1 MKIKVLVLPTYFPT
15 KSSPLIGA
23 QIQEQT
29 ELMSDLID
37 FRVLYCLP
45 GMGWKRFLFHLL
57 LKFFTGKSKYK
68 YCNEELIAG
77 SLNVKGVYYFSSPY
91 LPEKIN
97 LHIRVCAYQALV
109 NRLIKNGWRPD
120 VIHARTV
127 EYSGM
132 HSSILAEGYSIP
144 FLLTVNT
151 YPIIHD
157 NIGINYFKNYRKT
170 VESANKI
177 NVVSEFV
184 TTFLL
189 SNNYKCNPTIT
200 GNWINEKIFTLKP
213 DEKTSKIF
221 TILNIGHTGFT
232 KDWPTFFQAINKLI
246 YEKNIRDIRVK
257 LGITQVYDTFSKNYI
272 PLLINEYLL
281 TEYCEVFYEVPR
293 SSINDFYHSGDVF
306 LSTSVNETFGIAT
319 AEALICGI
327 PVIATNNGGI
337 NDFLNERNGIKVPVK
352 DIDEIVSSIISIKN
366 KNLTF
371 DKEYLRNSIL
381 CKYGAQAFRSKLLEV
396 YKDVSAM
403 SIK

>member
-1 MKIKVLVLPTYFPT
+1 MLVLPTYFPT
-15 KSSPLIGA
+15 KTSPLIGA

-37 FRVLYCLP
+37 FKVLYCLS
-45 GMGWKRFLFHLL
+45 GMGWKRFLFNLL
-57 LKFFTGKSKYK
+57 LKIFTGKSNYK

-77 SLNVKGVYYFSSPY
+77 SLNVEGFYYFSSPY

-97 LHIRVCAYQALV
+97 LYLRVNAYQTLV
-109 NRLIKNGWRPD
+109 DRLIKNGWMPD

-132 HSSILAEGYSIP
+132 HASILSERYSVP

-151 YPIIHD
+151 YPIIYD
-157 NIGINYFKNYRKT
+157 NIGVNYFKNYRKT
-170 VESANKI
+170 IESANKI

-189 SNNYKCNPTIT
+189 SNNYECNPTIT
-200 GNWINEKIFTLKP
+200 GNWINDKIFTLKS
-213 DEKTSKIF
+213 DKMTSKIF
-221 TILNIGHTGFT
+221 TILSIGHTGFT
-232 KDWPTFFQAINKLI
+232 KDWPTFFRVINKLI

-257 LGITQVYDTFSKNYI
+257 LAITQVYDDFSRNYI
-272 PLLINEYLL
+272 PLLIDQYLL
-281 TEYCEVFYEVPR
+281 SEYCEVFYEVPR
-293 SSINDFYHSGDVF
+293 SSINEFYHSGDVF
-306 LSTSVNETFGIAT
+306 VSTSVNETFGIAT

-352 DIDEIVSSIISIKN
+352 DIDGIVSSIISIKN

-371 DKEYLRNSIL
+371 DKEYLRSSIL
-381 CKYGAQAFRSKLLEV
+381 CKYGTQAFRSKLLDV
-396 YKDVSAM
+396 YKDVSVM